1 MVKEINAEEYSEI
14 LNSSKPV
21 VIDFHATWCG
31 PCKVLSP
38 ILEELDDEIEGVEF
52 VKLDVDQHPQ
62 IAGQNQVMGV
72 PTVVI
77 LKDGEVKDR
86 FVGVQPKEV
95 IKEKNYFTRLIVL
108 RIVLVLQ
115 VLILL
120 LFGFFILNIQNT
132 VNELSGQLETAL
144 LTIEDMKTVLPE
156 IEEAVENFNQ
166 LEPLFENLGKLS
178 ELLSVLTDPFGSNG

>member
-1 MVKEINAEEYSEI
+1 M
-14 LNSSKPV
+14 
-21 VIDFHATWCG
+21 
-31 PCKVLSP
+31 
-38 ILEELDDEIEGVEF
+38 
-52 VKLDVDQHPQ
+52 
-62 IAGQNQVMGV
+62 
-72 PTVVI
+72 
-77 LKDGEVKDR
+77 
-86 FVGVQPKEV
+86 
-95 IKEKNYFTRLIVL
+95 L

-120 LFGFFILNIQNT
+120 LFGFFIYNIQNT

-156 IEEAVENFNQ
+156 IEEAVDNFNQ

>member
-1 MVKEINAEEYSEI
+1 M
-14 LNSSKPV
+14 
-21 VIDFHATWCG
+21 
-31 PCKVLSP
+31 
-38 ILEELDDEIEGVEF
+38 
-52 VKLDVDQHPQ
+52 
-62 IAGQNQVMGV
+62 
-72 PTVVI
+72 
-77 LKDGEVKDR
+77 
-86 FVGVQPKEV
+86 
-95 IKEKNYFTRLIVL
+95 L

-120 LFGFFILNIQNT
+120 MFGFFILSIQST
-132 VNELSGQLETAL
+132 VYELSGQLETAL

>member
-1 MVKEINAEEYSEI
+1 M
-14 LNSSKPV
+14 
-21 VIDFHATWCG
+21 
-31 PCKVLSP
+31 
-38 ILEELDDEIEGVEF
+38 
-52 VKLDVDQHPQ
+52 
-62 IAGQNQVMGV
+62 
-72 PTVVI
+72 
-77 LKDGEVKDR
+77 
-86 FVGVQPKEV
+86 
-95 IKEKNYFTRLIVL
+95 L

-115 VLILL
+115 VLILF

-132 VNELSGQLETAL
+132 VNELSGQIETAL